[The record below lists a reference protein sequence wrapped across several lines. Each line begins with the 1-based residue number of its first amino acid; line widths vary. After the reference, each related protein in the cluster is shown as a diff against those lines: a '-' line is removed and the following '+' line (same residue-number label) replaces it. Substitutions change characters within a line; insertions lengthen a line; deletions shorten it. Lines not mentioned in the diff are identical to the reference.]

1 MAFTFDNGLKKKLN
15 PLGQI
20 MDTAGQEAN
29 KNANAFK
36 GLPKTQSEQV
46 ANAPY
51 DWKTAPSP
59 FTKENA
65 PTTKGA
71 ISGG

>member
-36 GLPKTQSEQV
+36 GLPKAQSEQV

-65 PTTKGA
+65 PKTTGA